1 MILATLE
8 TPNFLIQT
16 LAESRADAEVTMQEY
31 WREHCITT
39 GASVEY
45 FDLDAVRFDDIEI
58 GGVVCR

>member
-16 LAESRADAEVTMQEY
+16 LAESQAEAEVTMQEY
-31 WREHCITT
+31 WRIHCETT
-39 GASVEY
+39 GADLNY

-58 GGVVCR
+58 GGVLCR